1 MLRRSFHVVR
11 GVLNRRPFSIQ
22 VQHSGHQTD
31 IAEYF
36 QFTKAVVASHDS
48 LSGNFAK
55 FSLRH
60 REPKEPIDVEKARE
74 QHRNYVRELRKLIG
88 HVELVPAR
96 QEFPDQV
103 FVEDPAVVLDGV
115 ALMTKMRS
123 PSRAGEGEPMRPVL
137 ENMDLRIVEMKN
149 PDAFLDGG
157 DVIFTGREF
166 LVGLSKRTNKVS
178 QAELSTHDL
187 EADCT
192 NTSFTDH

>member
-11 GVLNRRPFSIQ
+11 GVLGRRPFSIQ
-22 VQHSGHQTD
+22 VQHSGGHQTD

-36 QFTKAVVASHDS
+36 QFTKAVVASHDT
-48 LSGNFAK
+48 LGGNFAK

-88 HVELVPAR
+88 HVEIVPAR

-115 ALMTKMRS
+115 ALLTKMRS

-137 ENMDLRIVEMKN
+137 ESLDLRIVEMKD

-178 QAELSTHDL
+178 P
-187 EADCT
+187 
-192 NTSFTDH
+192 